1 MHQVE
6 ITVNGQAKRAEVASE
21 TTLLSILRDSWG
33 LTGSKLGCDVGDCG
47 ACTVLVDGLSV
58 TACLVLAVQADGRQ
72 VLTIEGLGGFEY
84 LHPVQA
90 AFERL
95 SSIQCGFCAPGIMIS
110 AKALIDSNPHPTEG
124 EIREALAG
132 NLCRCTGYTKIIEG
146 IAEACR
152 DGASH
157 EESA

>member
-6 ITVNGQAKRAEVASE
+6 ITVNGQVRRAEVAPE
-21 TTLLSILRDSWG
+21 ATLLATLRDAWG

-146 IAEACR
+146 IAEACQ
-152 DGASH
+152 DGADH